1 MMKPGLRMAMMNG
14 GEMNNMR
21 YRRIAYDE
29 GGMPAEM
36 RRRRDGR
43 GRYMED
49 DYGPEMSG
57 YGGNERRRYA
67 GYERRNRY
75 RDMPEEYYTPDAE
88 DYKRPESVYGAFWME
103 GEHDHHQHQERGQS
117 WEEEDEGQ
125 RTQSMD
131 KEMAH
136 EWVESMKGSDP
147 SHPHGPRWKA
157 DEVKLYAQRAGF
169 PAEGNKF
176 YEFWAVMNAM
186 YSDYYEVGKKYGVN
200 NPEFYADLA
209 KGFLNDKDAVKNKAQ
224 IYFDCIVKHD

>member
-1 MMKPGLRMAMMNG
+1 MKPGLRMAMMNG
-14 GEMNNMR
+14 GEMNDMR
-21 YRRIAYDE
+21 YRRMTYEDE
-29 GGMPAEM
+29 GMPIEM

-49 DYGPEMSG
+49 DYEPEMNG
-57 YGGNERRRYA
+57 YGGNEQRRYA
-67 GYERRNRY
+67 GYERRNHY
-75 RDMPEEYYTPDAE
+75 RDAPVEHYTRDAE
-88 DYKRPESVYGAFWME
+88 DYKRPEAVYGGFWMN
-103 GEHDHHQHQERGQS
+103 GEHDGRKVERGRDQRMDDD
-117 WEEEDEGQ
+117 DEGQ
-125 RTQSMD
+125 RSQSMD
-131 KEMAH
+131 KEMAM
-136 EWVESMKGSDP
+136 EWVEGMKGSDP
-147 SHPHGPRWKA
+147 THPRGPRWKP

-209 KGFLNDKDAVKNKAQ
+209 KSFLNDKDAVKNKAQ